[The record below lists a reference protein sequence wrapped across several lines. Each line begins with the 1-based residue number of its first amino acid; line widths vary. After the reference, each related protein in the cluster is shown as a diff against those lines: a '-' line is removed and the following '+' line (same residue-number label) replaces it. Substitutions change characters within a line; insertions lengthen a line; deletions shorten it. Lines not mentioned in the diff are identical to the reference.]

1 MNAILPLRKDS
12 TSQGNFYVPATL
24 FKRWVDHISFPNQLC
39 FGSRRS
45 FCTVSPHPDNKEEY
59 LLSED
64 LWKVLGVPSETSVHL
79 FEKGN
84 SLHIGPLIGIFT
96 AGFTKDSMR
105 PIGERSMYFAKLL
118 SATLKCGAIG
128 FAFGAHHIDW
138 KTGSIKGLMY
148 NKRGWY
154 RVTVP
159 IPDVVYD
166 RLPNRSSA
174 SIEQVSTTMKKLQS
188 QYFTPWFNPGF
199 FDKWTMFEKLRKD
212 EAVKDYLP
220 ETVLSPKTTII
231 ASMLKEYEQLYIKPA
246 NGSLGL
252 GIQQILKPANEKY
265 YYCRFRTDKE
275 NRLRRYTSLARLIK
289 TQYPN
294 GMDGLIAQQGIDLH
308 RIHHRSMDYRV
319 HTNKNKDGYWE
330 VSAIAAKIAGAGSLT
345 THMASNGTVK
355 TIGELTSE
363 YGVKKQVETDLME
376 ASLQLSRA
384 IDKKVSGFIGEIGF
398 DLGIT
403 KEGEIYLFEA
413 NSKPGR
419 GIFSHPKLKAEEART
434 RMLPIEYAIFLAQS
448 TIEKQLVTTV

>member
-1 MNAILPLRKDS
+1 MNTILSLKKEKNS
-12 TSQGNFYVPATL
+12 TGTFYVPPSR
-24 FKRWVDHISFPNQLC
+24 FKSWVDQVSFPNQLC

-45 FCTVSPHPDNKEEY
+45 FCTVSPHPENKEES

-64 LWKVLGVPSETSVHL
+64 LWKVLGIPEECPIHL

-84 SLHIGPLIGIFT
+84 SLHIGPLVGIFT

-118 SATLKCGAIG
+118 SSATKCGAVG
-128 FAFGAHHIDW
+128 FVFGAHQINW
-138 KTGSIKGLMY
+138 KSGTIKGLMY

-154 RVTVP
+154 RATVP

-166 RLPNRSSA
+166 RLPNRSSEA
-174 SIEQVSTTMKKLQS
+174 IEQVSDTMQKLQS

-199 FDKWTMFEKLRKD
+199 FDKWTMFEKLRED
-212 EAVKDYLP
+212 QIVKQYLP
-220 ETVLSPKTTII
+220 ETLLNPKSSILSR
-231 ASMLKEYEQLYIKPA
+231 MLNDYEQVYIKPA

-265 YYCRFRTDKE
+265 YYCRFRTEKE
-275 NRLRRYTSLARLIK
+275 NRLRRYTSLTRLLK

-294 GMDGLIAQQGIDLH
+294 GLKGLIVQQGIDLH
-308 RIHHRSMDYRV
+308 RINQRPMDYRV
-319 HTNKNKDGYWE
+319 HTNKNKEGKWE

-345 THMASNGTVK
+345 THMASDGTVK
-355 TIGELTSE
+355 TIGELASE
-363 YGVKKQVETDLME
+363 FGINRQIETDLME

-384 IDKKVSGFIGEIGF
+384 IDLKLPGFIGEIGF
-398 DLGIT
+398 DLGVT
-403 KEGEIYLFEA
+403 KEGQIYLFEA

-419 GIFSHPKLKAEEART
+419 GIFSHARLKSEEART
-434 RMLPIEYAIFLAQS
+434 RSLPMEYAIFLAKS
-448 TIEKQLVTTV
+448 AIEKQLVTTV

>member
-1 MNAILPLRKDS
+1 MTKLLLLKKDQNS
-12 TSQGNFYVPATL
+12 TGTFYVPPSK
-24 FKRWVDHISFPNQLC
+24 FKQWLDHISFPNQLC

-45 FCTVSPHPDNKEEY
+45 FCTVSPHPENREEY
-59 LLSED
+59 VLSED
-64 LWKVLGVPSETSVHL
+64 IWKVLGIPAEIPIHL
-79 FEKGN
+79 FEKGH
-84 SLHIGPLIGIFT
+84 SLHLGPLIGVFT

-118 SATLKCGAIG
+118 SSATTSGAFG
-128 FAFGAHHIDW
+128 FVFGAHQINW

-148 NKRGWY
+148 NKRGWQ

-166 RLPNRSSA
+166 RLPNRSSEA
-174 SIEQVSTTMKKLQS
+174 IEQVSNTMQKLQS

-199 FDKWTMFEKLRKD
+199 FDKWTMFNKLHKD
-212 EAVKDYLP
+212 HTVKRFLP
-220 ETVLSPKTTII
+220 ETVLNPKSDVI
-231 ASMLKEYEQLYIKPA
+231 SRMLQDYEQIYIKPA

-265 YYCRFRTDKE
+265 YYCRFRSEKE

-294 GMDGLIAQQGIDLH
+294 GMKGLIVQQGIELH
-308 RIHHRSMDYRV
+308 RLHHRAMDYRV
-319 HTNKNKDGYWE
+319 HTNKNKDGKWE

-345 THMASNGTVK
+345 THMASEGTVK

-363 YGVKKQVETDLME
+363 FGISKQVETDLME
-376 ASLQLSRA
+376 AALQLSRA
-384 IDKKVSGFIGEIGF
+384 IDENLRGFIGEIGF

-403 KEGEIYLFEA
+403 KDGDIYLFEA

-419 GIFSHPKLKAEEART
+419 GIFSHPRLKNEEART
-434 RMLPIEYAIFLAQS
+434 RTLPMEYAIYLAKS
-448 TIEKQLVTTV
+448 AIKKQLVTTV